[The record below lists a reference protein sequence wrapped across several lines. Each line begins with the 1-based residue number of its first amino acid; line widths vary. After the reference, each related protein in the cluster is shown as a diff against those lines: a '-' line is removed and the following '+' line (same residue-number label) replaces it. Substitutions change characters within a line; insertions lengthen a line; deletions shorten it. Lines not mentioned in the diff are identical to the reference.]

1 MKNKFLNVCAIT
13 FIALAIVLALSWA
26 GVELAIY
33 YGNNA
38 LYTNMFFEPIYKTI
52 LFLEHTT
59 LLGVAVTLTTAF
71 ITISAIAFGIFA
83 LKQKAMV
90 IKYMD
95 ALDYQIDRTAAFY
108 DKTYDETTPVSA
120 YNQKRDESLEL
131 KVKYDIALNK

>member
-1 MKNKFLNVCAIT
+1 MKNKLLSVASIT
-13 FIALAIVLALSWA
+13 FIAMAAFLALSWSA
-26 GVELAIY
+26 VELAIY
-33 YGNNA
+33 YGSNT
-38 LYTNMFFEPIYKTI
+38 LYTNMFFEPIYKMVM
-52 LFLEHTT
+52 FLENTT
-59 LLGVAVTLTTAF
+59 LLGVAVTLTTTF
-71 ITISAIAFGIFA
+71 ICVSMLGYGIFA
-83 LKQKAMV
+83 LKQRAMV